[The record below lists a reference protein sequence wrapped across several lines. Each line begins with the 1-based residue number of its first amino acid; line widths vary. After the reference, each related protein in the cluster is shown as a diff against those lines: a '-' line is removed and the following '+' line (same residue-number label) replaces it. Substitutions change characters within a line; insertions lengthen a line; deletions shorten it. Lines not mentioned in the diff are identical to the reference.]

1 MMIRKMTLLA
11 VSAGL
16 AGLFMWAGCEDPD
29 DDGGNETVISSFGDT
44 ESHRAGNDCMS
55 CHVSGGSG
63 EGWFTV
69 AGTVYETGGTTP
81 YPNTTVRLY
90 TGAGSSGE
98 LVITVEVDANG
109 NFYTTETVDWGTGLY
124 PTVSSDNE
132 TRSMASVA
140 TTGACN
146 SCHSGTAVLALD

>member
-1 MMIRKMTLLA
+1 MMIRKVRVMTGI
-11 VSAGL
+11 VGL
-16 AGLFMWAGCEDPD
+16 AGLFLWAGCEDPND
-29 DDGGNETVISSFGDT
+29 NNGNETVISSYGDT
-44 ESHRAGNDCMS
+44 ESHRAGNNCMS

-63 EGWFTV
+63 EGWFKV
-69 AGTVYETGGTTP
+69 AGTVYETDGTTP

-98 LVITVEVDANG
+98 LVITVEVDGNG
-109 NFYTTETVDWGTGLY
+109 NFYTTEAVDWGTGLY

-132 TRSMASVA
+132 TRSMAIVA

-146 SCHSGTAVLALD
+146 SCHNGTAVLTLD